1 MSLIKKIKDYYKK
14 GGRSLFT
21 TPSHNQGYFLTTAAE
36 KLLGKQFI
44 KYDLSE
50 IDGFDNLRNPQG
62 AIKKLLTNISNIY
75 GSKASFILTN
85 GSTSGIIASMLASL
99 KEGDKVLVARNCHIS
114 VYNGLVLSGAFPVWF
129 LPEYDSEWGIY
140 KGIKAAQIEKIFKE
154 QNGIKALIITSPT
167 YEGLFSDTEEIAKV
181 CTRYGVIFIVDEAH
195 GALYNFGNF
204 KTKPAI
210 QCGADISVQSL
221 HKTAGAPNPCALL
234 HISKQ
239 SSLNPDK
246 VQKALNL
253 INTTS
258 PSYALLCACEASLKY
273 LDSKKG
279 RNDIKHLID
288 DINEFKKNL
297 PDNIEVYTGFNDS
310 TKLLIKVGGTD
321 PERITSILYKTYG
334 IEEEFSNDKS
344 MLFVCGIGTNKKKIK
359 LLNKAL
365 ISINKEIKPQKTIHS
380 TFNYTIPEIKIT
392 PREAYFKKHTIIKTK
407 DSINRVCAKAVVKYP
422 PGIPVLLP
430 GEIISKKNI
439 NLIKN
444 EKIEVCI
451 DK

>member
-85 GSTSGIIASMLASL
+85 GSTSGIIASILASL
-99 KEGDKVLVARNCHIS
+99 KEGDKVLIARNCHIS

-140 KGIKAAQIEKIFKE
+140 KGIKAAQIEKVLKE

-167 YEGLFSDTEEIAKV
+167 YEGLFSETEEIAKV
-181 CTRYGVIFIVDEAH
+181 CKRYGVIFIVDEAH

-246 VQKALNL
+246 VQNALNL

-258 PSYALLCACEASLKY
+258 PSYALLASVEAVINYLNCQKGHLYIEKLLK
-273 LDSKKG
+273 
-279 RNDIKHLID
+279 DIETFKENIAPKID
-288 DINEFKKNL
+288 I
-297 PDNIEVYTGFNDS
+297 YTGENDQ
-310 TKLLIKVGGTD
+310 TKILIKLKGTH
-321 PERITSILYKTYG
+321 PSVIAEILNTKYK
-334 IEEEFSNDKS
+334 IEEEFSNHKS
-344 MLFVCGIGTNKKKIK
+344 MLFICGVGTNACK
-359 LLNKAL
+359 LNELCSALNK
-365 ISINKEIKPQKTIHS
+365 ISEDINTKSVTTDKKSLYCLPEMKYTPRQAFLKNKTVIDVKDAINKISAEA
-380 TFNYTIPEIKIT
+380 IT
-392 PREAYFKKHTIIKTK
+392 T
-407 DSINRVCAKAVVKYP
+407 YP
-422 PGIPVLLP
+422 PGIPILLP
-430 GEIISKKNI
+430 GEIISEEILN
-439 NLIKN
+439 
-444 EKIEVCI
+444 KIAQSHIEICC
-451 DK
+451 